1 MRLKLASLLLVSILL
16 ASTVPTSIGYSN
28 GIYNRGSSGCNCHGY
43 NVVTVSMSGQP
54 ASYTPGTTYTLQISV
69 SGGGT
74 GNGGF
79 SLDVNKGTLSTGGVG
94 IMAVKVNSAADS
106 ATHTTNSYRS
116 WSVDWTAPSAGS
128 GSVQFDLSA
137 VEANG
142 NGGTGGDTWGDT
154 TITVPEGG
162 TPPSNNPPSVSS
174 VLLSP
179 ANPVTTDTLNLT
191 YTFQDSDG
199 DSESGTMIRW
209 YKDGM
214 LESSRNDQTTVPS
227 SLTSKGESW
236 NVTVTP
242 SDGTDDGN
250 PVHSSSLVVVNSI
263 PFVNSAEITP
273 TDALESDDLTL
284 IHLSSDADNDIVAVS
299 DTEWYVDGSKVSA
312 FDGDTTIPSVAIRD
326 GDVWYAKIRV
336 NDGEVDSDWFTT
348 QDITIGSDNTPPTMV
363 SVSISGGPYTTTDD
377 LQATAQATDADN
389 DALTYE
395 WDWPA
400 TNGAV
405 SSSTLPSFY
414 TEKGESWTVRC
425 RVTDGVVYS
434 DWMESSAVIIQNSAP
449 VLNELSIDQE
459 TVFFD
464 TEATYSYDASDV
476 DGDTLS
482 TSETWDLT
490 GDILTLTLSVYDD
503 ETAYSNTLSDTV
515 QIVNSLPTVSY
526 DGPTTQSAL
535 IQLNPTLQ
543 SNDANGDMVTT
554 SWQWMRN
561 GFMTDENGS
570 TISESK
576 LGAGDVWTAMITPN
590 DGQDDGPVLVI
601 DFTISNTAPTASIT
615 APESLI
621 SGVNATFSAMDST
634 DVDGSVVNAI
644 WSIDGTVMHNG
655 MTFTTP
661 MSEYLNLQVKVID
674 DLGAHDVYSET
685 FEGVE
690 PPFAE
695 DVEAKLEGSDVVITW
710 KQDVDGTTADEW
722 AVFHNEQLL
731 GTTPSLEYRHSPT
744 LEGEHSYIVVAVVDN
759 QIPPPLTGWATSSD
773 SVEVSSSVVPES
785 PGPSDTAGL
794 IFSIILLLVG
804 LTGVIFSFIP
814 RRD

>member
-1 MRLKLASLLLVSILL
+1 MRLKNISILIITLMLVSL
-16 ASTVPTSIGYSN
+16 VPTSLGNS
-28 GIYNRGSSGCNCHGY
+28 GGKFSSGTGCGCHYGSTA
-43 NVVTVSMSGQP
+43 TVSMSGQP
-54 ASYTPGTTYTLQISV
+54 SSYTPGSTYTLSISV
-69 SGGGT
+69 SGGVSGSA
-74 GNGGF
+74 GGF

-94 IMAVKVNSAADS
+94 IMAVKVNSAQNS

-116 WSVDWTAPSAGS
+116 WSVDWTAPSSGS
-128 GSVQFDLSA
+128 GTAQFNLA
-137 VEANG
+137 GMTANGANG
-142 NGGTGGDTWGDT
+142 NNGDAWGTT
-154 TITVPEGG
+154 TITVPESG
-162 TPPSNNPPSVSS
+162 PAPNNPPTATN

-179 ANPVTTDTLNLT
+179 ANPVTTDTLTLT

-199 DSESGTMIRW
+199 DSESGTLIRW
-209 YKDGM
+209 YKDGI
-214 LESSRNDQTTVPS
+214 LESSRNDQMTVPS

-242 SDGTDDGN
+242 SDGTDDGT
-250 PVHSSSLVVVNSI
+250 PVDSSNIVVANSI

-348 QDITIGSDNTPPTMV
+348 QDVTIGSDNTPPTMV
-363 SVSISGGPYTTTDD
+363 SVSISGGPFTTIDD
-377 LQATAQATDADN
+377 LQATAQATDVDN

-400 TNGAV
+400 TNGAI

-434 DWMESSAVIIQNSAP
+434 DWMESSAVVIQNTAP
-449 VLNELSIDQE
+449 VLNELNIDQD

-464 TEATYSYDASDV
+464 TEATYSYDATDI
-476 DGDTLS
+476 DGDTLA
-482 TSETWDLT
+482 TSESWDIT

-503 ETAYSNTLSDTV
+503 EMAYSNTLSDTV
-515 QIVNSLPTVSY
+515 QIVNSLPTLSY
-526 DGPTTQSAL
+526 DGPLSQSAL
-535 IQLNPTLQ
+535 VPLNPTIQ
-543 SNDANGDMVTT
+543 SDDANGDTVTT

-576 LGAGDVWTAMITPN
+576 LGAGDVWTAMVTPN
-590 DGQDDGPVLVI
+590 DGQDDGPVLMI

-621 SGVNATFSAMDST
+621 QGAMVTFSAMSSSDI
-634 DVDGSVVNAI
+634 DGAVVNAI

-655 MTFTTP
+655 MTFTTI
-661 MSEYLNLQVKVID
+661 MTQQLNLQVKVID
-674 DLGAHDVYSET
+674 DLGADDVYSQT
-685 FEGVE
+685 FTGTQAPKATNTLV
-690 PPFAE
+690 
-695 DVEAKLEGSDVVITW
+695 KLDGSDVVITW
-710 KQDVDGTTADEW
+710 EGDSQEW
-722 AVFHNEQLL
+722 AVVHNGQVID
-731 GTTPSLEYRHSPT
+731 TTSELKYRHTPT
-744 LEGEHSYIVVAVVDN
+744 MEGQHVYSVMPVIDG
-759 QIPPPLTGWATSSD
+759 QTIQDDSMGSTD
-773 SVEVSSSVVPES
+773 SVELTSSLVPEA

-794 IFSIILLLVG
+794 VFSIILLLVG
-804 LTGVIFSFIP
+804 LIGVAFSFLP

>member
-1 MRLKLASLLLVSILL
+1 MRLKNISILIITLMLVSL
-16 ASTVPTSIGYSN
+16 VPTSLGNS
-28 GIYNRGSSGCNCHGY
+28 GGKFSSGTGCGCHYGSTA
-43 NVVTVSMSGQP
+43 TVSMSGQP
-54 ASYTPGTTYTLQISV
+54 SSYTPGSTYTLSISV
-69 SGGGT
+69 SGGVSGSA
-74 GNGGF
+74 GGF

-94 IMAVKVNSAADS
+94 IMAVKVNSAQNS

-116 WSVDWTAPSAGS
+116 WSVDWTAPSSGS
-128 GSVQFDLSA
+128 GTAQFNLA
-137 VEANG
+137 GMTANG
-142 NGGTGGDTWGDT
+142 ASGNNGDAWGTT
-154 TITVPEGG
+154 TITVPESG
-162 TPPSNNPPSVSS
+162 PAPNNPPTATN

-179 ANPVTTDTLNLT
+179 ANPVTTDTLTLT

-199 DSESGTMIRW
+199 DSESGTLIRW
-209 YKDGM
+209 YKDGI
-214 LESSRNDQTTVPS
+214 LESSRNDQMTVPS

-242 SDGTDDGN
+242 SDGTDDGT
-250 PVHSSSLVVVNSI
+250 PVDSSNIVVANSI

-284 IHLSSDADNDIVAVS
+284 IHLSSDADNDIVAVR

-348 QDITIGSDNTPPTMV
+348 QDVTIGSDNTPPTMV
-363 SVSISGGPYTTTDD
+363 SVSISGGPFTTIDD
-377 LQATAQATDADN
+377 LQATAQATDVDN

-400 TNGAV
+400 TNGAI

-434 DWMESSAVIIQNSAP
+434 DWMESSAVVIQNTAP
-449 VLNELSIDQE
+449 VLNELNIDQD
-459 TVFFD
+459 TIVFD
-464 TEATYSYDASDV
+464 TEATYSYDATDI
-476 DGDTLS
+476 DGDTLA
-482 TSETWDLT
+482 TSESWDIT

-503 ETAYSNTLSDTV
+503 EMAYSNTLSDTV
-515 QIVNSLPTVSY
+515 QIVNSLPTLSY
-526 DGPTTQSAL
+526 DGPLSQSAL
-535 IQLNPTLQ
+535 VPLSPTIQ
-543 SNDANGDMVTT
+543 SDDANGDTVTT

-576 LGAGDVWTAMITPN
+576 LGAGDVWTAMVTPN
-590 DGQDDGPVLVI
+590 DGQDDGPVLMI

-621 SGVNATFSAMDST
+621 QGAMVTFSAMSSSDI
-634 DVDGSVVNAI
+634 DGAVVNAI

-655 MTFTTP
+655 MTFSTIMP
-661 MSEYLNLQVKVID
+661 QQLNLQVKVID
-674 DLGAHDVYSET
+674 DLGADDVYSQT
-685 FEGVE
+685 FTGTQAPKATNTLV
-690 PPFAE
+690 
-695 DVEAKLEGSDVVITW
+695 KLDGSDVVITW
-710 KQDVDGTTADEW
+710 EGDSQEW
-722 AVFHNEQLL
+722 AVVHNGQVID
-731 GTTPSLEYRHSPT
+731 TTSELKYRHTPT
-744 LEGEHSYIVVAVVDN
+744 MEGQHVYSVMPVIDG
-759 QIPPPLTGWATSSD
+759 QTIQDDSMGSTD
-773 SVEVSSSVVPES
+773 SVELTSSLVPEA

-794 IFSIILLLVG
+794 VFSIILLLVG
-804 LTGVIFSFIP
+804 LIGVAFSFLP

>member
-69 SGGGT
+69 SGGGS

-377 LQATAQATDADN
+377 LQA
-389 DALTYE
+389 
-395 WDWPA
+395 
-400 TNGAV
+400 V
-405 SSSTLPSFY
+405 SYTHLTLP
-414 TEKGESWTVRC
+414 T
-425 RVTDGVVYS
+425 
-434 DWMESSAVIIQNSAP
+434 
-449 VLNELSIDQE
+449 
-459 TVFFD
+459 
-464 TEATYSYDASDV
+464 
-476 DGDTLS
+476 
-482 TSETWDLT
+482 
-490 GDILTLTLSVYDD
+490 
-503 ETAYSNTLSDTV
+503 
-515 QIVNSLPTVSY
+515 
-526 DGPTTQSAL
+526 
-535 IQLNPTLQ
+535 
-543 SNDANGDMVTT
+543 
-554 SWQWMRN
+554 
-561 GFMTDENGS
+561 
-570 TISESK
+570 
-576 LGAGDVWTAMITPN
+576 
-590 DGQDDGPVLVI
+590 
-601 DFTISNTAPTASIT
+601 
-615 APESLI
+615 
-621 SGVNATFSAMDST
+621 
-634 DVDGSVVNAI
+634 
-644 WSIDGTVMHNG
+644 
-655 MTFTTP
+655 
-661 MSEYLNLQVKVID
+661 
-674 DLGAHDVYSET
+674 
-685 FEGVE
+685 
-690 PPFAE
+690 
-695 DVEAKLEGSDVVITW
+695 
-710 KQDVDGTTADEW
+710 
-722 AVFHNEQLL
+722 
-731 GTTPSLEYRHSPT
+731 
-744 LEGEHSYIVVAVVDN
+744 
-759 QIPPPLTGWATSSD
+759 
-773 SVEVSSSVVPES
+773 
-785 PGPSDTAGL
+785 
-794 IFSIILLLVG
+794 ILLV
-804 LTGVIFSFIP
+804 
-814 RRD
+814 

>member
-1 MRLKLASLLLVSILL
+1 MRLKNISILIITLMLVSL
-16 ASTVPTSIGYSN
+16 VPTSLGNS
-28 GIYNRGSSGCNCHGY
+28 GGKFSSGTGCGCHYGSTA
-43 NVVTVSMSGQP
+43 TVSMSGQP
-54 ASYTPGTTYTLQISV
+54 SSYTPGSTYTLSISV
-69 SGGGT
+69 SGGVSGSA
-74 GNGGF
+74 GGF

-94 IMAVKVNSAADS
+94 IMAVKVNSAQNS

-116 WSVDWTAPSAGS
+116 WSVDWTAPSSGS
-128 GSVQFDLSA
+128 GTAQFNLA
-137 VEANG
+137 GMTANGANG
-142 NGGTGGDTWGDT
+142 NNGDAWGTT
-154 TITVPEGG
+154 TITVPESG
-162 TPPSNNPPSVSS
+162 PAPNNPPTATN

-179 ANPVTTDTLNLT
+179 ANPVTTDTLTLT

-199 DSESGTMIRW
+199 DSESGTLIRW
-209 YKDGM
+209 YKDGI
-214 LESSRNDQTTVPS
+214 LESSRNDQMTVPS

-242 SDGTDDGN
+242 SDGTDDGA
-250 PVHSSSLVVVNSI
+250 PVDSSNIVVANSI

-363 SVSISGGPYTTTDD
+363 SVSISGGPFTTIDD
-377 LQATAQATDADN
+377 LQATAQATDVDN

-400 TNGAV
+400 TNGAI

-434 DWMESSAVIIQNSAP
+434 DWMESSAVVIQNTAP
-449 VLNELSIDQE
+449 VLNELNIDQD

-464 TEATYSYDASDV
+464 TEATYSYDATDI
-476 DGDTLS
+476 DGDTLA
-482 TSETWDLT
+482 TSESWDIT

-503 ETAYSNTLSDTV
+503 EMAYSNTLSDTV
-515 QIVNSLPTVSY
+515 QIVNSLPTLSY
-526 DGPTTQSAL
+526 DGPLSQSAL
-535 IQLNPTLQ
+535 VPLNPTIL
-543 SNDANGDMVTT
+543 SDDANGDTVTT

-561 GFMTDENGS
+561 GFMTDENGR

-576 LGAGDVWTAMITPN
+576 LGAGDVWTAMVTPN
-590 DGQDDGPVLVI
+590 DGQDDGPVLMI

-621 SGVNATFSAMDST
+621 QGAMVTFSAMSSSDI
-634 DVDGSVVNAI
+634 DGAVVNAI

-655 MTFTTP
+655 MTFTTI
-661 MSEYLNLQVKVID
+661 MTQQLNLQVKVID
-674 DLGAHDVYSET
+674 DLGADDVYSQT
-685 FEGVE
+685 FTGTQAPKATNTLV
-690 PPFAE
+690 
-695 DVEAKLEGSDVVITW
+695 KLDGSDVVITW
-710 KQDVDGTTADEW
+710 EGDSQEW
-722 AVFHNEQLL
+722 AVVHNGQVID
-731 GTTPSLEYRHSPT
+731 TTSELKYRHTPT
-744 LEGEHSYIVVAVVDN
+744 MEGQHVYSVMPVIDG
-759 QIPPPLTGWATSSD
+759 QTIQDDSMGSTD
-773 SVEVSSSVVPES
+773 SVELTSSLVPEA

-794 IFSIILLLVG
+794 VFSIILLLVG
-804 LTGVIFSFIP
+804 LIGVAFSFLP